1 MASAF
6 IKNWVVNH
14 GMNDG
19 SWHTLDGVVQRVG
32 LLGDANIHID
42 PTTRVFYFDND
53 NELLYIKN
61 LTGTLYDYEKSKQYL
76 TTTGYMSFTLKD
88 GTKVVAVESSANG
101 VSVTGLG
108 RVHTFIS
115 YDNISG
121 FYNEGLA
128 INDGLQMVKDLVV

>member
-61 LTGTLYDYEKSKQYL
+61 LTGTLYDYEKNQAVRHLFFFYL
-76 TTTGYMSFTLKD
+76 D
-88 GTKVVAVESSANG
+88 
-101 VSVTGLG
+101 
-108 RVHTFIS
+108 
-115 YDNISG
+115 
-121 FYNEGLA
+121 
-128 INDGLQMVKDLVV
+128 LQK